1 MNDNYEK
8 VLSEINSSLSLYQKK
23 DNKEKKLIIVS
34 KSQTINDIKKVINKN
49 YLEFGENYV
58 EEGIKK
64 IAELNN
70 KRLKWHFIGKIQSNK
85 VKDIVKHFSFIQTI
99 ASKKHAEIIDF
110 ECKKQNKIMN
120 ACIQINIDREDSK
133 AGILSDELGEFL
145 SNMTNLVNIRIRGI
159 MAIPSKENIARGDL
173 KSYKIMRD
181 LYNKFSKKY
190 DYFDTLSLGMS
201 NDYIDALENGSNMIR
216 IGSMIFGERNS

>member
-1 MNDNYEK
+1 
-8 VLSEINSSLSLYQKK
+8 
-23 DNKEKKLIIVS
+23 
-34 KSQTINDIKKVINKN
+34 
-49 YLEFGENYV
+49 
-58 EEGIKK
+58 
-64 IAELNN
+64 
-70 KRLKWHFIGKIQSNK
+70 
-85 VKDIVKHFSFIQTI
+85 
-99 ASKKHAEIIDF
+99 
-110 ECKKQNKIMN
+110 MN

-133 AGILSDELGEFL
+133 AGILSDELDEFL
-145 SNMTNLVNIRIRGI
+145 SNMANLVNIRIRGI
-159 MAIPSKENIARGDL
+159 MAILQKMNIARGDL

>member
-1 MNDNYEK
+1 MKNNIKYILNNIEENIK
-8 VLSEINSSLSLYQKK
+8 KYSS
-23 DNKEKKLIIVS
+23 KEKNIKLIIVT
-34 KSQTINDIKKVINKN
+34 KSQTIDDIKILINLGYKS
-49 YLEFGENYV
+49 FGENYLN
-58 EEGIKK
+58 EAKSK
-64 IAELNN
+64 ILTLSNEDIE
-70 KRLKWHFIGKIQSNK
+70 WHFIGKIQSNK

-133 AGILSDELGEFL
+133 AGILSDELDEFL
-145 SNMTNLVNIRIRGI
+145 SNMANLVNIRIRGI

>member
-85 VKDIVKHFSFIQTI
+85 IKKIVKFFDWIQTL
-99 ASKKHAEIIDF
+99 SSLKHAELIHN
-110 ECKKQNKIMN
+110 ECSKHNKKINI
-120 ACIQINIDREDSK
+120 CIQININNEDSK
-133 AGILSDELGEFL
+133 GGIKINEIEYFL
-145 SNMTNLVNIRIRGI
+145 NQISSYDNLVIRGI
-159 MAIPSKENIARGDL
+159 MSIPSKSNTLQEKVDSYSILKLEFDKLANIH
-173 KSYKIMRD
+173 KTV
-181 LYNKFSKKY
+181 
-190 DYFDTLSLGMS
+190 DTLSLGMS
-201 NDYIDALENGSNMIR
+201 NDYETALKYGSNMIR
-216 IGSMIFGERNS
+216 IGKLIFGERI

>member
-85 VKDIVKHFSFIQTI
+85 IKKIVKFFDWIQTL
-99 ASKKHAEIIDF
+99 SSLKHAELIHN
-110 ECKKQNKIMN
+110 ECSKHNKKINI
-120 ACIQINIDREDSK
+120 CIQININNEDSK
-133 AGILSDELGEFL
+133 GGIKINEIEY
-145 SNMTNLVNIRIRGI
+145 
-159 MAIPSKENIARGDL
+159 L
-173 KSYKIMRD
+173 K
-181 LYNKFSKKY
+181 KKH
-190 DYFDTLSLGMS
+190 S
-201 NDYIDALENGSNMIR
+201 A
-216 IGSMIFGERNS
+216 